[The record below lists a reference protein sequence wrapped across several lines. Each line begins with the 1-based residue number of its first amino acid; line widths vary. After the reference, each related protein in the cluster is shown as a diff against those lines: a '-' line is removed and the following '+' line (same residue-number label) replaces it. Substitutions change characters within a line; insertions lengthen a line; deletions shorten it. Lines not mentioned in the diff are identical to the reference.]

1 MIHVY
6 SSGKRMSSILRV
18 QGRKSE
24 EHPPTLTSFA
34 EGYGGQEATEDRE
47 SEERRVR
54 ESSEFRGSGFKG
66 SKVQGSRFKGSAFSV
81 EKHQT
86 ICC

>member
-1 MIHVY
+1 VGLKEPVLSAPPEAGI
-6 SSGKRMSSILRV
+6 RMQGATKCSEFSV

-47 SEERRVR
+47 SEEQRAK
-54 ESSEFRGSGFKG
+54 RG
-66 SKVQGSRFKGSAFSV
+66 
-81 EKHQT
+81 
-86 ICC
+86 